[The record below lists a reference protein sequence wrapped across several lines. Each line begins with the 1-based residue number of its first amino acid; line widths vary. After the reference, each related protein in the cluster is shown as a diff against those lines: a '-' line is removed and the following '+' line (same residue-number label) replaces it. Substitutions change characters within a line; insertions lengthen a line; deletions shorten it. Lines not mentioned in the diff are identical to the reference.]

1 MTRRALGAV
10 AAMALVVSA
19 LLASTGARTPA
30 AADPLSDAKTQAST
44 LQHQVAQLQ
53 VQAERASER
62 YDASEAALGTL
73 VGEQRSAQE
82 QLAAAQSL
90 VATNR
95 AVIDE
100 RARALYM
107 SGGSFGLY
115 TSVLQGSDP
124 TKVMAALHDVQ
135 SQLNVDKV
143 ALASVD
149 AASKQAA
156 AAQARVDELLQRQ
169 NDLMAQAAA
178 ASNDVSTALAQ
189 SQAALDAAN
198 DQVRTIEAQIEAQI
212 EADNAARAAAQLAAA
227 RQAALAAGFVD
238 GTGSAVAQAAITAAS
253 TQLGKPYVY
262 GGSGPDVWDCSGLTQ
277 WAYRQVGVN
286 LPRTAAEQY
295 LAVAT
300 KVPLGQL
307 EAGDLLFWATDLSNP
322 ATIHHVAI
330 YLGNGQMLAAPH
342 TGTVVQVQPVY
353 LDGYYG
359 AGAARLNAGRRA
371 ARLTPPRARA
381 KRTL

>member
-1 MTRRALGAV
+1 MIRRALAGISAS
-10 AAMALVVSA
+10 ALVAGALSA
-19 LLASTGARTPA
+19 SSGGVRPA
-30 AADPLSDAKTQAST
+30 AADPLSDAKAQAAK
-44 LQHQVAQLQ
+44 LQHQVADLQ
-53 VQAERASER
+53 VRAEQASER
-62 YDASEAALGTL
+62 YDRAEAALGTL
-73 VGEQRSAQE
+73 VGQQRAAQE
-82 QLAAAQSL
+82 QLAAAQAV
-90 VATNR
+90 VAANR

-115 TSVLQGSDP
+115 ASVLQGTDP
-124 TKVMAALHDVQ
+124 TMVMAALHDVQ

-149 AASKQAA
+149 AASKKAA
-156 AAQARVDELLQRQ
+156 AAQTQVDALLQRQ

-178 ASNDVSTALAQ
+178 ASNDVDTALAD

-198 DQVRTIEAQIEAQI
+198 DQVRTVEAQIQAQI
-212 EADNAARAAAQLAAA
+212 DAENAARAAAQLAAA
-227 RQAALAAGFVD
+227 RQAALQAGFIDVA
-238 GTGSAVAQAAITAAS
+238 GSPVAQAAISAAS

-277 WAYRQVGVN
+277 WAYRQAGVN

-295 LAVAT
+295 LAVAA
-300 KVPLGQL
+300 KVPLGEL
-307 EAGDLLFWATDLSNP
+307 EPGDLLFWATDLSNP

-342 TGTVVQVQPVY
+342 TGTLVQVQPVY

-359 AGAARLNAGRRA
+359 AVRPG
-371 ARLTPPRARA
+371 
-381 KRTL
+381 